1 MKSKG
6 ELESFQLDM
15 QEKILRLEDLIPP
28 DDDDDLGYEELVKQI
43 VANENGGAALEEF
56 KPKDIQSDNLVKKM
70 YINLTNK
77 KTTGS
82 AAV

>member
-1 MKSKG
+1 
-6 ELESFQLDM
+6 M
-15 QEKILRLEDLIPP
+15 QEKILRLEDLLPP
-28 DDDDDLGYEELVKQI
+28 DDDDLDYEELVKQI

-82 AAV
+82 AAVQEMLKKYYKKSPRE